1 MISTP
6 NTSRRIRSERSA
18 EPIPFTG
25 APATGLGDLVSL
37 RAFKAAAE
45 RFKPDHPLRILLAG
59 EPDEIPRDE
68 YVSKVLGWYRLART
82 PVD

>member
-1 MISTP
+1 MSEHA
-6 NTSRRIRSERSA
+6 RRIRSTRTA
-18 EPIPFTG
+18 QPIPFTS
-25 APATGLGDLVSL
+25 PAGVHWEGPGLVSL

-59 EPDEIPRDE
+59 EPDEIPRNE
-68 YVSKVLGWYRLART
+68 YASKVLGWYRLART